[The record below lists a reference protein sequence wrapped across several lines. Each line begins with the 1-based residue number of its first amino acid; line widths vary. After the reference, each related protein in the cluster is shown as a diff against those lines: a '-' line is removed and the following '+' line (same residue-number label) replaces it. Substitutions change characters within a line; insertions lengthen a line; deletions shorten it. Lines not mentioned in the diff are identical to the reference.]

1 MPIFRRYSCTASL
14 LVVVGLLTACGTAP
28 DTQTVGGVS
37 VDVPG
42 GWETTTGD
50 LPDGVVANGA
60 WQSDADESRNLQVLV
75 ACGEESADELTIAAA
90 SRARPPLVLVDLE
103 EAVAVDLD
111 GMDGARQTELTFA
124 AEGSDAPVARLAGLY
139 ASGNGALVL
148 VELAAPTRGYDAAL
162 ADEVLGS
169 VRVDADELAAA
180 CA

>member
-1 MPIFRRYSCTASL
+1 MHTTLRSPRLAAWIVAA
-14 LVVVGLLTACGTAP
+14 GLRGACSPGAQM
-28 DTQTVGGVS
+28 QTVGGVS
-37 VDVPG
+37 VEVPG

-60 WQSDADESRNLQVLV
+60 WRSDADASRNLQVLV
-75 ACGEESADELTIAAA
+75 ACGGESADELTIAAA
-90 SRARPPLVLVDLE
+90 SRARPPLTLVDLE

-111 GMDGARQTELTFA
+111 GMDGARRTELTFA

-148 VELAAPTRGYDAAL
+148 VELAAPVRSYDAAL
-162 ADEVLGS
+162 ADAVLGS
-169 VRVDADELAAA
+169 VRVDADELAAG